1 MNNRDK
7 QKQPTEPHKP
17 ATQCLTDTHKAG
29 QDEQDRRRYLRIID
43 QVILTCN
50 RANPDELNRIESRMA
65 EPVNAYDLSA
75 QLELM
80 NQESRILL
88 RRVEKIEPIL
98 GEYLDLL
105 ERKIAALSGFL
116 LDLESE
122 HLEQSPQTV
131 SLSASGLSFYSE
143 YPWESGDVLEMRLI
157 LLPERIGLHLYGRVI
172 TSELTSTPECPPY
185 HLSADFMGISDH
197 DREILIA
204 HMIRV
209 ERLQL
214 RQEHQCKT

>member
-1 MNNRDK
+1 MNDK
-7 QKQPTEPHKP
+7 
-17 ATQCLTDTHKAG
+17 DNAG
-29 QDEQDRRRYLRIID
+29 LDEHDRRRYLRVID
-43 QVILTCN
+43 QVILMCSP
-50 RANPDELNRIESRMA
+50 ANPDDLNRIESRIDQPMD
-65 EPVNAYDLSA
+65 AYDLSA

-116 LDLESE
+116 LDQESE
-122 HLEQSPQTV
+122 RLEQQPQTV
-131 SLSASGLSFYSE
+131 SLSASGLGFYSE
-143 YPWESGDVLEMRLI
+143 CPRESGDVLELRLI

-172 TSELTSTPECPPY
+172 TSELTSTREHPPY
-185 HLSADFMGISDH
+185 HLAVDFMGISDH

-204 HMIRV
+204 HLIRV

-214 RQEHQCKT
+214 RQEYQCST